1 MLNLKRGLGALT
13 FALWLGGTSLHAQ
26 TGGTG
31 GGATGGGATGGTGGA
46 GGLTGGGGTGGG
58 GTGGS
63 GGTGGTGGQG
73 GGGTGGQGGT
83 GARASAGTS
92 GSASGSGADAT
103 NFLSTTYS
111 NPLFMGRPNQVVNFG
126 ASSGADAASLS
137 GGTTNSNQSAGGF
150 GQPSFGTT
158 SGTGRSGGTAIT
170 STGLGRTG
178 GAGGLVSFSP
188 STQASASR
196 IAYTASLKFPVRSL
210 PPSTLQADLR
220 DMLDRSS
227 TIKNAGKIVVLVD
240 QDRNV
245 VIKGKV
251 ADDDERRL
259 IMGMLRLTPGVR
271 EIQNELIV
279 E

>member
-1 MLNLKRGLGALT
+1 MLNLKRGLSALT
-13 FALWLGGTSLHAQ
+13 FALWLGGTQLHAQ

-31 GGATGGGATGGTGGA
+31 GGATGGGGTGGTGGA
-46 GGLTGGGGTGGG
+46 GGLSGGGGAGGGTGG
-58 GTGGS
+58 

-83 GARASAGTS
+83 GARAGAGAS
-92 GSASGSGADAT
+92 GSAGGSGSDAT

-111 NPLFMGRPNQVVNFG
+111 NPLFMGRPNQVLNFG
-126 ASSGADAASLS
+126 ANSGADAASLS
-137 GGTTNSNQSAGGF
+137 GGTTTNNQPPGGF
-150 GQPSFGTT
+150 GQPSFGTST
-158 SGTGRSGGTAIT
+158 SATARTGGTATT
-170 STGLGRTG
+170 SSGLGRTG
-178 GAGGLVSFSP
+178 GAGGLVSFTP

-210 PPSTLQADLR
+210 PPSTLQSDLR

-240 QDRNV
+240 PERNV

-271 EIQNELIV
+271 EIQNELVV